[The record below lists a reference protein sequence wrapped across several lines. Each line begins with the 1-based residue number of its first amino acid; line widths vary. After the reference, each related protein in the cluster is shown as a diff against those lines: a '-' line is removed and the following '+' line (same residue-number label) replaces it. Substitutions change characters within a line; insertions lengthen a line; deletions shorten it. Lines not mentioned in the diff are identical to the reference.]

1 MKVLPKLA
9 FIFLY
14 LLPSATMAGNFPA
27 GARSA
32 GMANASVA
40 IYDFWGISH
49 NQAGM
54 AHIQYTTAAVYTENR
69 FLLPEMSLT
78 ALAVI
83 MPASYG
89 NLGFSVKH
97 FGFDLY
103 REGKA
108 GIAYSRTFGKRLSA
122 GMQISYL
129 FLAIGEGYG
138 RTGTVAGEIGMIYE
152 VREGI
157 FAGAHL
163 FNPNSSLRTKHEYL
177 DMDERYPAIFRLGLS
192 VAFAD
197 NLTMSV
203 EAEKDIRHP
212 MQPKFG
218 LEYGPGNNI
227 YLRAGISIIPMEN
240 TFGFGIT
247 IGQWQLDIASSYDF
261 VLGYSPQAGLI
272 YTFK

>member
-1 MKVLPKLA
+1 MKVLSKSM
-9 FIFLY
+9 FIILFLF
-14 LLPSATMAGNFPA
+14 ATAAMAGSFPA
-27 GARSA
+27 GARLA

-54 AHIQYTTAAVYTENR
+54 ARIRHTTAAMYSENR

-78 ALAVI
+78 ALAVV
-83 MPASYG
+83 MPASIG

-108 GIAYSRTFGKRLSA
+108 GIAYSRTFGERLSA

-129 FLAIGEGYG
+129 FISIGEGYG
-138 RTGTVAGEIGMIYE
+138 KTGAVVAEMGMIYE
-152 VREGI
+152 VRDRI

-163 FNPNSSLRTKHEYL
+163 VNPNRSMLTKHKYL
-177 DMDERYPAIFRLGLS
+177 DMEERYPAIFRLGLS
-192 VAFAD
+192 VEFSE

-212 MQPKFG
+212 IQPKFG
-218 LEYGPGNNI
+218 VEYGLGHHI
-227 YLRAGISIIPMEN
+227 YLRAGISTMPMEN
-240 TFGFGIT
+240 TFGFGISL
-247 IGQWQLDIASSYDF
+247 GQWQLDLASSYHY